1 MTVYAIQHERSKL
14 WITVPP
20 SSGRHRVSSDAH
32 QAETWEFMS
41 IAELE
46 RLAIG
51 PFADAYVVV
60 PIRGGDLT

>member
-20 SSGRHRVSSDAH
+20 SSDRHRVSSDVR

-60 PIRGGDLT
+60 AIRGGDLT